1 MQEDVKQPVQATLK
15 AHHTLPLTT
24 LWKHIPHPHQ
34 PRNVNEMLKE
44 EQAAAGFNTIIAV
57 FLTTRVGTMWAA
69 YSFAVLAIVG
79 LLAILNILP
88 PVVALLVAWG
98 SQTFIQL
105 VMLPI
110 IMVGQNVLGRKS
122 ELQADEAFKTTMSTY
137 HDIEQIMLH
146 LCAQDAELLRQAKML
161 EHLLEKNG
169 ISLQQLEAEVGNI
182 SHLEAFAQSQP
193 KDGAPATPV
202 STEGEKPSA

>member
-1 MQEDVKQPVQATLK
+1 MQEDAKQPVQATPK
-15 AHHTLPLTT
+15 THHTIQLTS
-24 LWKHIPHPHQ
+24 LFKHTPHPHQ
-34 PRNVNEMLKE
+34 PRNVNEVQKE
-44 EQAAAGFNTIIAV
+44 EQAAEGPNTAIAV

-122 ELQADEAFKTTMSTY
+122 ELQADEAFVTTQKTY
-137 HDIEQIMLH
+137 HDLCEVMEH
-146 LCAQDAELLRQAKML
+146 LSAQDAELLKQTHMIV
-161 EHLLEKNG
+161 HLLKASG
-169 ISLQQLEAEVGNI
+169 ISLEQVTAIQNNADVAAGGV
-182 SHLEAFAQSQP
+182 QSQ
-193 KDGAPATPV
+193 G
-202 STEGEKPSA
+202 

>member
-1 MQEDVKQPVQATLK
+1 MQEDTKQLIQAAPKT
-15 AHHTLPLTT
+15 HHTIQLTS
-24 LWKHIPHPHQ
+24 LFKHTPHPHQ
-34 PRNVNEMLKE
+34 PRNVNEVQKE
-44 EQAAAGFNTIIAV
+44 EQAQEGLNTAVAV

-110 IMVGQNVLGRKS
+110 I
-122 ELQADEAFKTTMSTY
+122 
-137 HDIEQIMLH
+137 
-146 LCAQDAELLRQAKML
+146 
-161 EHLLEKNG
+161 
-169 ISLQQLEAEVGNI
+169 
-182 SHLEAFAQSQP
+182 
-193 KDGAPATPV
+193 
-202 STEGEKPSA
+202 

>member
-1 MQEDVKQPVQATLK
+1 MQEDVKQPAQAAPKT
-15 AHHTLPLTT
+15 HHTIPLNS
-24 LWKHIPHPHQ
+24 LFKHIPHPHQ
-34 PRNVNEMLKE
+34 PRNVNEVLKE
-44 EQAAAGFNTIIAV
+44 EQAAAGFNTAIAV

-88 PVVALLVAWG
+88 PLVALLVAWG

-137 HDIEQIMLH
+137 HDIEQIMQH
-146 LCAQDAELLRQAKML
+146 LCAQDAELLHHTKML
-161 EHLLEKNG
+161 IHLLEKNG
-169 ISLQQLEAEVGNI
+169 ISLQQLEAEVGKA
-182 SHLEAFAQSQP
+182 SHLEDYTEKLSTA
-193 KDGAPATPV
+193 APAAPPPTG
-202 STEGEKPSA
+202 SE

>member
-1 MQEDVKQPVQATLK
+1 MQEDAKQPGQAAPK
-15 AHHTLPLTT
+15 SHHTIQLTS
-24 LWKHIPHPHQ
+24 LFKHTPHPHQ
-34 PRNVNEMLKE
+34 PRNVNEVQKE
-44 EQAAAGFNTIIAV
+44 EQVAEGPNTAIAV

-137 HDIEQIMLH
+137 HDIEQIMQH
-146 LCAQDAELLRQAKML
+146 LCAQDAELLRHAKML

-169 ISLQQLEAEVGNI
+169 ITLQQLLAEGTGT
-182 SHLEAFAQSQP
+182 SHLESFAQSQP
-193 KDGAPATPV
+193 TDGTPAT
-202 STEGEKPSA
+202 SA

>member
-1 MQEDVKQPVQATLK
+1 MQEDVKQQQQTAPK
-15 AHHTLPLTT
+15 AHHTIPLTA
-24 LWKHIPHPHQ
+24 LFKHIPHPHQ
-34 PRNVNEMLKE
+34 PRNVNEVLKE
-44 EQAAAGFNTIIAV
+44 EQAAAGFNTAIAV

-137 HDIEQIMLH
+137 HDIEQIMQH
-146 LCAQDAELLRQAKML
+146 LCAQDAELLRQSHML
-161 EHLLEKNG
+161 LHLLEKNG
-169 ISLQQLEAEVGNI
+169 ITLQQLEAELGKA
-182 SHLEAFAQSQP
+182 SHLETYTEKLSTN
-193 KDGAPATPV
+193 APATP
-202 STEGEKPSA
+202 SLGSSE

>member
-1 MQEDVKQPVQATLK
+1 MQEDAKQPVQGVPK
-15 AHHTLPLTT
+15 IHHTIPLSS
-24 LWKHIPHPHQ
+24 LFKHTPHPHQ
-34 PRNVNEMLKE
+34 PRNVNEVLKQ
-44 EQAAAGFNTIIAV
+44 EQEAAGFNTTTAV

-88 PVVALLVAWG
+88 PLVALLVAWG

-122 ELQADEAFKTTMSTY
+122 ELQADEAFRTTMNTY
-137 HDIEQIMLH
+137 HDLEQVMQH
-146 LCAQDAELLRQAKML
+146 LCAQDAELLHHTKML
-161 EHLLEKNG
+161 LHLLEKNG
-169 ISLQQLEAEVGNI
+169 ITLQQLEAEVGKA
-182 SHLEAFAQSQP
+182 SHLEDYAEKLSTDATV
-193 KDGAPATPV
+193 APSPTG
-202 STEGEKPSA
+202 GESKG